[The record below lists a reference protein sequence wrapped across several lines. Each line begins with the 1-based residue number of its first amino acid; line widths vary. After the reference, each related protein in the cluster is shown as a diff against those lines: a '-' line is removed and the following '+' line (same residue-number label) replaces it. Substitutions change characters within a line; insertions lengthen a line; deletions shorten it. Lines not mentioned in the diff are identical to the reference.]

1 MTELRIKSISGPIAE
16 SPETVRWVLA
26 TVYRADLMDLLPKWV
41 DENREIVLDE
51 AFLREFAAVVGNA
64 GIGRGLTIN
73 LDHDLTREL
82 SRAHL
87 AETMQS
93 IWQVLDDS
101 PYPAGEWGGVRDR
114 LGDEQLAELLD
125 ISTSSLRRY
134 ASGVRETPDEI
145 AWRLHTLTRIIAA
158 LSGSYNDYG
167 VRRWFQRPR
176 AQLDGQT
183 PAEVFTEAGG
193 EDDEQLNSLVELAEA
208 LVGPA
213 LAV

>member
-1 MTELRIKSISGPIAE
+1 MCGTGS
-16 SPETVRWVLA
+16 ET
-26 TVYRADLMDLLPKWV
+26 
-41 DENREIVLDE
+41 
-51 AFLREFAAVVGNA
+51 
-64 GIGRGLTIN
+64 
-73 LDHDLTREL
+73 
-82 SRAHL
+82 S
-87 AETMQS
+87 S
-93 IWQVLDDS
+93 WQ
-101 PYPAGEWGGVRDR
+101 GC
-114 LGDEQLAELLD
+114 
-125 ISTSSLRRY
+125 STSRPVRFVATRAGCARRQ
-134 ASGVRETPDEI
+134 DEI

-183 PAEVFTEAGG
+183 PAEVFTEVGG